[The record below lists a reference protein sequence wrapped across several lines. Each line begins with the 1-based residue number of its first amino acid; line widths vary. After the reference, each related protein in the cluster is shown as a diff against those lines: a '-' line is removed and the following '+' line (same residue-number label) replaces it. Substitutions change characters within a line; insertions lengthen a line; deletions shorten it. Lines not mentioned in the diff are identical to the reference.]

1 MSQLFVSNKMLC
13 FPVFIHKMFYCVIVC
28 CNKMIT
34 TVHFLTCGSLQICE
48 IITYFFVMLVSENS
62 PVWSCF
68 KIKTFI

>member
-1 MSQLFVSNKMLC
+1 MSQLFVSNKMLR

-48 IITYFFVMLVSENS
+48 IITYFFLL
-62 PVWSCF
+62 C
-68 KIKTFI
+68 